1 MSTSALLPILIIAFE
16 DGLETHTS
24 RAVVGQSRRSGICVA
39 LLFVVD
45 FSTSVNSHQ

>member
-24 RAVVGQSRRSGICVA
+24 RAAVGQPRRFGICVA
-39 LLFVVD
+39 LLFVVS
-45 FSTSVNSHQ
+45 FSAAVNSY